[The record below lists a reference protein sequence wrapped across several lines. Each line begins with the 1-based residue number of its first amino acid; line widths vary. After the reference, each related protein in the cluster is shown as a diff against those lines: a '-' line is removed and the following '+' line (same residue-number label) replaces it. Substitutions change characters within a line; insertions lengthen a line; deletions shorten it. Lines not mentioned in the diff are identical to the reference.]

1 MSRGST
7 HARIA
12 AAHIA
17 VAAACGVAPEV
28 IKALLIKP
36 ASRSAYGI
44 RGRRSTGRLMA
55 RNRARQSA
63 SPRQRHDRVAFVA
76 QIE

>member
-1 MSRGST
+1 
-7 HARIA
+7 
-12 AAHIA
+12 
-17 VAAACGVAPEV
+17 VAPEV